1 MNAFR
6 SKYQAWRRRRQQRY
20 VEWWAR
26 MRGRGEARFVLWI
39 VSGYTLL
46 TLAATSAADYY
57 SEGEVH
63 AGDLLARAVA
73 YVLGSSLLGLFVW
86 WSNERRYRRLL
97 ESSPTHVP
105 QVLE

>member
-1 MNAFR
+1 MSAFR
-6 SKYQAWRRRRQQRY
+6 SKYQAWRRRRQQKY

-26 MRGRGEARFVLWI
+26 KRARGEARFVLWI

-57 SEGEVH
+57 FEGEVH
-63 AGDLLARAVA
+63 AGELLARAIA
-73 YVLGSSLLGLFVW
+73 YVLSSSLLGLFVW

-97 ESSPTHVP
+97 KSSPA
-105 QVLE
+105 QGSRELE